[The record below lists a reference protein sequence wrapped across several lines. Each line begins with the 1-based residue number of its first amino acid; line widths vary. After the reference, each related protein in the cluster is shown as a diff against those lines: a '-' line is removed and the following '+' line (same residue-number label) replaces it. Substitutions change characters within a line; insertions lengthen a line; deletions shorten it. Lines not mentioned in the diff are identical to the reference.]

1 MVMGDV
7 AVAGFEGSGKFEGK
21 KNDIL
26 TLAMLY
32 PNLLQM
38 ETLKSSGITDV
49 MRLKGRKISTGS
61 PGNGTNFMTEAV
73 LKSLGLTPDDYTD
86 SRLSFTE
93 NTNALRDG
101 TIDVVPCR

>member
-38 ETLKSSGITDV
+38 ETLKSSG
-49 MRLKGRKISTGS
+49 S
-61 PGNGTNFMTEAV
+61 PGSGTNFMTEAV
-73 LKSLGLTPDDYTD
+73 LKSLGFTPTD
-86 SRLSFTE
+86 
-93 NTNALRDG
+93 
-101 TIDVVPCR
+101 